1 MPDTAERGNR
11 IMAIFHFTVKIVGR
25 SKGKSVISASAY
37 LNGDVMKN
45 EETGRISYYTSK
57 KEVVYTSLMMCENAP
72 PEWLHVPEEN
82 IKRFQQSIRY
92 KRADDKD
99 AALEKF
105 KITFQKQRLWNE
117 VLKIE
122 KNADAQLGRSF
133 EFSLPKEWSR
143 QEQIDYTTEYIQKTF
158 VDKGMCVDWS
168 IHDKGDGNPHVHLLV
183 TMRPFNLD
191 HSWGSK
197 EVKDWDFVRDTDG
210 NIVVD
215 ESHPDWWQDKKNPD
229 RHGIRIPV
237 LDENGVQK
245 VGARNRKQWKR
256 VLTDAT
262 GWNNPKNC
270 ELWRSEW
277 AGMCNRH
284 LSIDNLIDHRSY
296 ERQGKL
302 KVPTIHEGADAR
314 KIEEK
319 YLTGQIRKGSW
330 KVEENQMIK
339 KQNALLKKVIAT
351 FGKVSGAL
359 SMWREWLN
367 DIRRKQRSN
376 SHDGS
381 NDYTDRGTAEYHGRD
396 ASGNTGKGREADV
409 LSGEGRTIA
418 AIRERIIRTASN
430 LAGYRRTVDTSGR
443 KDRPDTEAYRRKSAM
458 AGIGTE
464 IKQREPAIAETEQ
477 RITELE
483 QQLEKGRSIDER
495 IKKLKERRST
505 GRVASADR
513 ADAGRTRPER
523 PDYQGTESAARR
535 IADLEREVKQ
545 REQNREH
552 SSLKERLE
560 ENQMIKKQNALLQKV
575 ITTFGK
581 VSGALS
587 IWKEWLNDI
596 RRKQRSNSHDGS
608 NDYTDRGTT
617 EYHGR
622 DASGDTGKGREAD
635 VLSGAGRTIAAIRE
649 RIIRA
654 ASNLAGYR
662 RTADASGRK
671 GRPDTATYRRESA
684 MAGIS
689 TEIKQREPAI
699 AETEQRIADIEQQ
712 IEKARDID
720 DRIRK
725 LKERRS
731 TGRIATA
738 DGADAGRTRP
748 ERPDYRGTESAARR
762 IADLE
767 REVKQREQS
776 REHSSLK
783 ERLEENK
790 RIIAERE
797 KENAHRPSHDRGMSR

>member
-1 MPDTAERGNR
+1 
-11 IMAIFHFTVKIVGR
+11 MAIFHFTVKIVGR

-158 VDKGMCVDWS
+158 VDEGMCADWS

-183 TMRPFNLD
+183 TMRPFNPD

-284 LSIDNLIDHRSY
+284 LSIDNQIDHRSY

-302 KVPTIHEGADAR
+302 KIPTIHEGADAR

-319 YLTGQIRKGSW
+319 YLTGQIWNGSW
-330 KVEENQMIK
+330 KV
-339 KQNALLKKVIAT
+339 
-351 FGKVSGAL
+351 
-359 SMWREWLN
+359 
-367 DIRRKQRSN
+367 
-376 SHDGS
+376 
-381 NDYTDRGTAEYHGRD
+381 
-396 ASGNTGKGREADV
+396 
-409 LSGEGRTIA
+409 
-418 AIRERIIRTASN
+418 
-430 LAGYRRTVDTSGR
+430 
-443 KDRPDTEAYRRKSAM
+443 
-458 AGIGTE
+458 
-464 IKQREPAIAETEQ
+464 
-477 RITELE
+477 
-483 QQLEKGRSIDER
+483 
-495 IKKLKERRST
+495 
-505 GRVASADR
+505 
-513 ADAGRTRPER
+513 
-523 PDYQGTESAARR
+523 
-535 IADLEREVKQ
+535 
-545 REQNREH
+545 
-552 SSLKERLE
+552 E

-608 NDYTDRGTT
+608 NDYTDRGTA

-649 RIIRA
+649 RIIRT

-720 DRIRK
+720 ERMRK
-725 LKERRS
+725 LRERRAG
-731 TGRIATA
+731 GRTSA
-738 DGADAGRTRP
+738 DDGTDAGRTGS
-748 ERPDYRGTESAARR
+748 ERRDDYGTEQAAKQ

-767 REVKQREQS
+767 REIEQRKQS
-776 REHSSLK
+776 REYRS
-783 ERLEENK
+783 
-790 RIIAERE
+790 IADKIKANRGTINQRDRQQE
-797 KENAHRPSHDRGMSR
+797 KSRRRSRGMEI

>member
-1 MPDTAERGNR
+1 
-11 IMAIFHFTVKIVGR
+11 MAIFHFTVKIVGR

-262 GWNNPKNC
+262 GWNDPKNC

-284 LSIDNLIDHRSY
+284 LSIDNQIDHRSY

-330 KVEENQMIK
+330 KVEENGCRMKQPK
-339 KQNALLKKVIAT
+339 KT
-351 FGKVSGAL
+351 CC
-359 SMWREWLN
+359 
-367 DIRRKQRSN
+367 
-376 SHDGS
+376 
-381 NDYTDRGTAEYHGRD
+381 GR
-396 ASGNTGKGREADV
+396 SGNTV
-409 LSGEGRTIA
+409 RTM
-418 AIRERIIRTASN
+418 S
-430 LAGYRRTVDTSGR
+430 
-443 KDRPDTEAYRRKSAM
+443 RKS
-458 AGIGTE
+458 GIG
-464 IKQREPAIAETEQ
+464 R
-477 RITELE
+477 
-483 QQLEKGRSIDER
+483 
-495 IKKLKERRST
+495 
-505 GRVASADR
+505 
-513 ADAGRTRPER
+513 
-523 PDYQGTESAARR
+523 
-535 IADLEREVKQ
+535 
-545 REQNREH
+545 
-552 SSLKERLE
+552 
-560 ENQMIKKQNALLQKV
+560 
-575 ITTFGK
+575 FC
-581 VSGALS
+581 
-587 IWKEWLNDI
+587 
-596 RRKQRSNSHDGS
+596 
-608 NDYTDRGTT
+608 
-617 EYHGR
+617 
-622 DASGDTGKGREAD
+622 
-635 VLSGAGRTIAAIRE
+635 
-649 RIIRA
+649 
-654 ASNLAGYR
+654 
-662 RTADASGRK
+662 
-671 GRPDTATYRRESA
+671 
-684 MAGIS
+684 
-689 TEIKQREPAI
+689 
-699 AETEQRIADIEQQ
+699 
-712 IEKARDID
+712 
-720 DRIRK
+720 
-725 LKERRS
+725 
-731 TGRIATA
+731 
-738 DGADAGRTRP
+738 
-748 ERPDYRGTESAARR
+748 
-762 IADLE
+762 
-767 REVKQREQS
+767 
-776 REHSSLK
+776 
-783 ERLEENK
+783 
-790 RIIAERE
+790 
-797 KENAHRPSHDRGMSR
+797 

>member
-158 VDKGMCVDWS
+158 VDEGMCADWS

-183 TMRPFNLD
+183 TMRPFNPD
-191 HSWGSK
+191 HSWGNK

-262 GWNNPKNC
+262 GWSNPKNC

-277 AGMCNRH
+277 AKTCNRH
-284 LSIDNLIDHRSY
+284 LSIDNHIDHRSY

-330 KVEENQMIK
+330 KVEENRMIK
-339 KQNALLKKVIAT
+339 KQNALLQKVITT

-381 NDYTDRGTAEYHGRD
+381 NDYTDRGTA
-396 ASGNTGKGREADV
+396 
-409 LSGEGRTIA
+409 
-418 AIRERIIRTASN
+418 
-430 LAGYRRTVDTSGR
+430 
-443 KDRPDTEAYRRKSAM
+443 
-458 AGIGTE
+458 
-464 IKQREPAIAETEQ
+464 
-477 RITELE
+477 
-483 QQLEKGRSIDER
+483 
-495 IKKLKERRST
+495 
-505 GRVASADR
+505 
-513 ADAGRTRPER
+513 
-523 PDYQGTESAARR
+523 
-535 IADLEREVKQ
+535 
-545 REQNREH
+545 
-552 SSLKERLE
+552 
-560 ENQMIKKQNALLQKV
+560 
-575 ITTFGK
+575 
-581 VSGALS
+581 
-587 IWKEWLNDI
+587 
-596 RRKQRSNSHDGS
+596 
-608 NDYTDRGTT
+608 

-699 AETEQRIADIEQQ
+699 AETEQRIVELEQQ
-712 IEKARDID
+712 LEKGRSID
-720 DRIRK
+720 ERIKK

-731 TGRIATA
+731 TGRVASA
-738 DGADAGRTRP
+738 DRADAGRTRP
-748 ERPDYRGTESAARR
+748 ERQDYPGTENAARR

-790 RIIAERE
+790 RIVAERE
-797 KENAHRPSHDRGMSR
+797 RENARCRNHDRGMSR

>member
-1 MPDTAERGNR
+1 
-11 IMAIFHFTVKIVGR
+11 MAIFHFTVKIVGR

-133 EFSLPKEWSR
+133 EFSLPKEWSI

-168 IHDKGDGNPHVHLLV
+168 IHDKNDGNPHVHLLV
-183 TMRPFNLD
+183 TMRPFNPD
-191 HSWGSK
+191 HSWGNK

-284 LSIDNLIDHRSY
+284 LSIDNQIDHRSY

-339 KQNALLKKVIAT
+339 KQNALLQKVIAT

-359 SMWREWLN
+359 SMWRECLN

-376 SHDGS
+376 SHDGTMITQIEEQQ
-381 NDYTDRGTAEYHGRD
+381 NIMTEMLQEIQEKDE
-396 ASGNTGKGREADV
+396 KLMCFQEQ
-409 LSGEGRTIA
+409 E
-418 AIRERIIRTASN
+418 ER
-430 LAGYRRTVDTSGR
+430 L
-443 KDRPDTEAYRRKSAM
+443 
-458 AGIGTE
+458 
-464 IKQREPAIAETEQ
+464 
-477 RITELE
+477 
-483 QQLEKGRSIDER
+483 QQLEKELSELLQI
-495 IKKLKERRST
+495 L
-505 GRVASADR
+505 
-513 ADAGRTRPER
+513 
-523 PDYQGTESAARR
+523 PDTEE
-535 IADLEREVKQ
+535 L
-545 REQNREH
+545 
-552 SSLKERLE
+552 LMLLE
-560 ENQMIKKQNALLQKV
+560 EKADQIQRLTDENQQWQELAQKLNSENRLLQKHNNELL
-575 ITTFGK
+575 T
-581 VSGALS
+581 
-587 IWKEWLNDI
+587 LN
-596 RRKQRSNSHDGS
+596 
-608 NDYTDRGTT
+608 
-617 EYHGR
+617 
-622 DASGDTGKGREAD
+622 
-635 VLSGAGRTIAAIRE
+635 
-649 RIIRA
+649 
-654 ASNLAGYR
+654 
-662 RTADASGRK
+662 
-671 GRPDTATYRRESA
+671 
-684 MAGIS
+684 
-689 TEIKQREPAI
+689 
-699 AETEQRIADIEQQ
+699 
-712 IEKARDID
+712 
-720 DRIRK
+720 
-725 LKERRS
+725 
-731 TGRIATA
+731 
-738 DGADAGRTRP
+738 
-748 ERPDYRGTESAARR
+748 
-762 IADLE
+762 
-767 REVKQREQS
+767 S
-776 REHSSLK
+776 R
-783 ERLEENK
+783 
-790 RIIAERE
+790 
-797 KENAHRPSHDRGMSR
+797 

>member
-1 MPDTAERGNR
+1 
-11 IMAIFHFTVKIVGR
+11 MAIFHFTVKIVGR

-45 EETGRISYYTSK
+45 EETGRISYYTSN
-57 KEVVYTSLMMCENAP
+57 KEGVYTSLMMCENAP

-92 KRADDKD
+92 KKADDKE

-122 KNADAQLGRSF
+122 KNADTQLGRSF

-143 QEQIDYTTEYIQKTF
+143 QKQIDYTTEYIQKTF
-158 VDKGMCVDWS
+158 VDKGMCADWS
-168 IHDKGDGNPHVHLLV
+168 IHDKNDGNPHVHLLV
-183 TMRPFNLD
+183 TMRPFNPD

-197 EVKDWDFVRDTDG
+197 EVKEWDFVRDTDG

-284 LSIDNLIDHRSY
+284 LSIDNQIDHRSY

-339 KQNALLKKVIAT
+339 KQNALLQKVIAT

-381 NDYTDRGTAEYHGRD
+381 NDYTDRGTA
-396 ASGNTGKGREADV
+396 
-409 LSGEGRTIA
+409 
-418 AIRERIIRTASN
+418 
-430 LAGYRRTVDTSGR
+430 
-443 KDRPDTEAYRRKSAM
+443 
-458 AGIGTE
+458 
-464 IKQREPAIAETEQ
+464 
-477 RITELE
+477 
-483 QQLEKGRSIDER
+483 
-495 IKKLKERRST
+495 
-505 GRVASADR
+505 
-513 ADAGRTRPER
+513 
-523 PDYQGTESAARR
+523 
-535 IADLEREVKQ
+535 
-545 REQNREH
+545 
-552 SSLKERLE
+552 
-560 ENQMIKKQNALLQKV
+560 
-575 ITTFGK
+575 
-581 VSGALS
+581 
-587 IWKEWLNDI
+587 
-596 RRKQRSNSHDGS
+596 
-608 NDYTDRGTT
+608 

-671 GRPDTATYRRESA
+671 DRPDTATYRRESA

-689 TEIKQREPAI
+689 TEIKQREPI
-699 AETEQRIADIEQQ
+699 ITETEQRITDIEQQ

-731 TGRIATA
+731 TGRTA
-738 DGADAGRTRP
+738 NADRADAGRTRP
-748 ERPDYRGTESAARR
+748 ERQDYPGTENADRR

-797 KENAHRPSHDRGMSR
+797 RENARCRNHDRGMSR

>member
-1 MPDTAERGNR
+1 
-11 IMAIFHFTVKIVGR
+11 MAIFHFTVKIVGR

-57 KEVVYTSLMMCENAP
+57 KEVVYTSLIMCENAP
-72 PEWLHVPEEN
+72 SEWLHVPEEN

-92 KRADDKD
+92 KRADDKE

-158 VDKGMCVDWS
+158 VDKGMCADWS
-168 IHDKGDGNPHVHLLV
+168 IHDKRATSDKSAVGNPHVHLLV
-183 TMRPFNLD
+183 TMRPFNPD
-191 HSWGSK
+191 HSWGNK

-262 GWNNPKNC
+262 GWNSPKNC

-277 AGMCNRH
+277 AKMCNRH
-284 LSIDNLIDHRSY
+284 LSIDNQIDHRSY

-330 KVEENQMIK
+330 KVAENQMIK
-339 KQNALLKKVIAT
+339 KQNALLQKVITT

-376 SHDGS
+376 SHDGR

-396 ASGNTGKGREADV
+396 ASGDTGKGRETDV
-409 LSGEGRTIA
+409 LSGAGRTIA
-418 AIRERIIRTASN
+418 AIRERIVRAATN
-430 LAGYRRTVDTSGR
+430 LARYRRTVDASGR
-443 KDRPDTEAYRRKSAM
+443 KDRPDTETHRRKSAM

-464 IKQREPAIAETEQ
+464 IKQREPAIAETKQ

-483 QQLEKGRSIDER
+483 QQLEKGRLIDER

-523 PDYQGTESAARR
+523 PDY
-535 IADLEREVKQ
+535 REI
-545 REQNREH
+545 
-552 SSLKERLE
+552 
-560 ENQMIKKQNALLQKV
+560 EN
-575 ITTFGK
+575 
-581 VSGALS
+581 
-587 IWKEWLNDI
+587 
-596 RRKQRSNSHDGS
+596 
-608 NDYTDRGTT
+608 
-617 EYHGR
+617 
-622 DASGDTGKGREAD
+622 
-635 VLSGAGRTIAAIRE
+635 
-649 RIIRA
+649 
-654 ASNLAGYR
+654 
-662 RTADASGRK
+662 
-671 GRPDTATYRRESA
+671 
-684 MAGIS
+684 
-689 TEIKQREPAI
+689 
-699 AETEQRIADIEQQ
+699 
-712 IEKARDID
+712 
-720 DRIRK
+720 
-725 LKERRS
+725 
-731 TGRIATA
+731 
-738 DGADAGRTRP
+738 
-748 ERPDYRGTESAARR
+748 AARR

-790 RIIAERE
+790 RIVAERE
-797 KENAHRPSHDRGMSR
+797 RENARCRNHDRGMSR

>member
-1 MPDTAERGNR
+1 
-11 IMAIFHFTVKIVGR
+11 MAIFHFTVKIVGR

-72 PEWLHVPEEN
+72 QEWLHVPEEN

-92 KRADDKD
+92 KRAGDKE

-158 VDKGMCVDWS
+158 VDKGMCADWS

-183 TMRPFNLD
+183 TMRPFNPD
-191 HSWGSK
+191 YSWGNK

-245 VGARNRKQWKR
+245 VGSRNRKQWKR

-262 GWNNPKNC
+262 GWNSPKNC

-277 AGMCNRH
+277 SKMCNRH
-284 LSIDNLIDHRSY
+284 LSVDNQIDHRSY
-296 ERQGKL
+296 ERQGEL

-339 KQNALLKKVIAT
+339 KQNALLQKVIAT

-396 ASGNTGKGREADV
+396 ASG
-409 LSGEGRTIA
+409 
-418 AIRERIIRTASN
+418 
-430 LAGYRRTVDTSGR
+430 
-443 KDRPDTEAYRRKSAM
+443 
-458 AGIGTE
+458 
-464 IKQREPAIAETEQ
+464 
-477 RITELE
+477 
-483 QQLEKGRSIDER
+483 
-495 IKKLKERRST
+495 
-505 GRVASADR
+505 
-513 ADAGRTRPER
+513 
-523 PDYQGTESAARR
+523 
-535 IADLEREVKQ
+535 
-545 REQNREH
+545 
-552 SSLKERLE
+552 
-560 ENQMIKKQNALLQKV
+560 
-575 ITTFGK
+575 
-581 VSGALS
+581 
-587 IWKEWLNDI
+587 
-596 RRKQRSNSHDGS
+596 
-608 NDYTDRGTT
+608 
-617 EYHGR
+617 
-622 DASGDTGKGREAD
+622 DTGKGREDD

-654 ASNLAGYR
+654 ASNLTGYR

-671 GRPDTATYRRESA
+671 DRPDTATYRRESA

-689 TEIKQREPAI
+689 TEIKQREPII
-699 AETEQRIADIEQQ
+699 AETEQRIADIEKQ

-725 LKERRS
+725 LKERR
-731 TGRIATA
+731 TNGRTANA

-748 ERPDYRGTESAARR
+748 ERPDYSGTENAARR

-790 RIIAERE
+790 RIVAERE
-797 KENAHRPSHDRGMSR
+797 RENARCRNHDRGMSR

>member
-1 MPDTAERGNR
+1 MPEGVDFPFPSLLFHEGRTYGQPEVVPNKFATSGNRSALTLAGLVPSAGLSARPAHAAGGTLAQRAFRQLHFCQTRRRCCRKSMPDTAERGNR

-158 VDKGMCVDWS
+158 VDEGMCADWS

-183 TMRPFNLD
+183 TMRPFNPD
-191 HSWGSK
+191 HSWGNK

-277 AGMCNRH
+277 AKMCNRH

-339 KQNALLKKVIAT
+339 KQ
-351 FGKVSGAL
+351 
-359 SMWREWLN
+359 M
-367 DIRRKQRSN
+367 
-376 SHDGS
+376 HCC
-381 NDYTDRGTAEYHGRD
+381 
-396 ASGNTGKGREADV
+396 
-409 LSGEGRTIA
+409 
-418 AIRERIIRTASN
+418 
-430 LAGYRRTVDTSGR
+430 
-443 KDRPDTEAYRRKSAM
+443 
-458 AGIGTE
+458 
-464 IKQREPAIAETEQ
+464 
-477 RITELE
+477 
-483 QQLEKGRSIDER
+483 
-495 IKKLKERRST
+495 
-505 GRVASADR
+505 
-513 ADAGRTRPER
+513 
-523 PDYQGTESAARR
+523 
-535 IADLEREVKQ
+535 
-545 REQNREH
+545 
-552 SSLKERLE
+552 
-560 ENQMIKKQNALLQKV
+560 
-575 ITTFGK
+575 
-581 VSGALS
+581 
-587 IWKEWLNDI
+587 
-596 RRKQRSNSHDGS
+596 
-608 NDYTDRGTT
+608 
-617 EYHGR
+617 
-622 DASGDTGKGREAD
+622 
-635 VLSGAGRTIAAIRE
+635 
-649 RIIRA
+649 
-654 ASNLAGYR
+654 
-662 RTADASGRK
+662 
-671 GRPDTATYRRESA
+671 
-684 MAGIS
+684 
-689 TEIKQREPAI
+689 
-699 AETEQRIADIEQQ
+699 
-712 IEKARDID
+712 
-720 DRIRK
+720 
-725 LKERRS
+725 
-731 TGRIATA
+731 
-738 DGADAGRTRP
+738 
-748 ERPDYRGTESAARR
+748 
-762 IADLE
+762 
-767 REVKQREQS
+767 
-776 REHSSLK
+776 
-783 ERLEENK
+783 K
-790 RIIAERE
+790 R
-797 KENAHRPSHDRGMSR
+797 